1 MCIECVCVCVFVF
14 VCVCVCVRVCVYV
27 CVYVCVHVSVCV
39 HIGLCVS
46 SYVRTYMCAHVCLS
60 NCVRMYIYCIV
71 GFLFKVLKF
80 HKCPVFSYF
89 MILFSQMGLPKW
101 AIIWSNYFLKGLHFT
116 NDPHLRNSQN
126 LHTLI
131 KPTIR

>member
-1 MCIECVCVCVFVF
+1 MFVFVSMCVCICECVFVF
-14 VCVCVCVRVCVYV
+14 VCVCACVCVFV
-27 CVYVCVHVSVCV
+27 VHVSICV

-46 SYVRTYMCAHVCLS
+46 SYVHTYVCAHVCLS
-60 NCVRMYIYCIV
+60 NCVRMYIFCIV

-80 HKCPVFSYF
+80 HKCPIFSNF

-116 NDPHLRNSQN
+116 NDPHLRNSRN
-126 LHTLI
+126 LHTLK